1 MNVLSLS
8 TIFPSAVA
16 PAQGVFIKERLKGLM
31 SRHDVEVWRC
41 RPWSPGLGWF
51 RKEARRP
58 FPAKETVDGLL
69 VRDLRFPYVPG
80 AMKTWDGPS
89 LARSVLRAL
98 RGSHFRPD
106 LLDAHF
112 AYPAGYA
119 AVRVA
124 ERLGIPSVITLRG
137 TFPSYL
143 ADRRRG
149 RIREALLGATRVVAV
164 SQSLADEARRLVGS
178 DRDMDFDCRVVPN
191 GIDTGLFQPGDATAS
206 AARLGLPRRRP
217 VLLTVGGLVPR
228 KGAHRVIRILPRLL
242 DRHPDL
248 LYVLVGG
255 GSVEGDFRRELE
267 ASIRDLGLER
277 SILITG
283 ERPHEELPD
292 FYRAA
297 DVFVLSTSNEG
308 WANVLQ
314 ESLACGTPVVTTDVG
329 GNRDVVG
336 AEDHGLVVPFDDEDG
351 LAAAILEALDRN
363 WSRAAISKWGR
374 RLDWGDV
381 AVNVSAVFEEA
392 LREF

>member
-16 PAQGVFIKERLKGLM
+16 PAQGVFIKERLKALQ
-31 SRHDVEVWRC
+31 SLHVLEVWRC
-41 RPWSPGLGWF
+41 RPWCPGLRWL
-51 RKEARRP
+51 REEARRG
-58 FPAKETVDGLL
+58 FPSRETVDGLP

-80 AMKTWDGPS
+80 AFKTWDGVG
-89 LARSVLRAL
+89 LARTLSKAL
-98 RGSHFRPD
+98 RGSPFRPD

-119 AVRVA
+119 AVRVGK
-124 ERLGIPSVITLRG
+124 RLGLPSVITLRG

-143 ADRRRG
+143 RDGRKG

-164 SQSLADEARRLVGS
+164 SQSLADEARRLAGP
-178 DRDMDFDCRVVPN
+178 DLDCRVIPN
-191 GIDTGLFQPGDATAS
+191 GIDTQLFRPGDS
-206 AARLGLPRRRP
+206 HEAAGRLSWSDRRP

-228 KGAHRVIRILPRLL
+228 KGAHRVVRVLPRVLE
-242 DRHPDL
+242 RYPGL

-255 GSVEGDFRRELE
+255 GSVEGDFRRDLE
-267 ASIRDLGLER
+267 AMVRDAGLQDH
-277 SILITG
+277 ILFAG
-283 ERPHEELPD
+283 ERPHGELPD

-329 GNRDVVG
+329 GNREVVG
-336 AEDHGLVVPFDDEDG
+336 GEDCGLVVPFDDDDS
-351 LAAAILEALDRN
+351 LASAILEALDRS
-363 WSRAAISKWGR
+363 WDRGVIAERGR
-374 RLDWGDV
+374 RLDWNDV
-381 AVNVSAVFEEA
+381 AAKVSAVFEEA
-392 LREF
+392 LGEF

>member
-16 PAQGVFIKERLKGLM
+16 PAQGVFIKERLKGLAG
-31 SRHDVEVWRC
+31 RHALEVWRC
-41 RPWSPGLGWF
+41 RPWCPGFRWF

-58 FPAKETVDGLL
+58 FPKKESVDGVL

-80 AMKTWDGPS
+80 VFKTWDGPS
-89 LARSVLRAL
+89 LAVSVQRAL
-98 RGSHFRPD
+98 RDSPFRPD

-164 SQSLADEARRLVGS
+164 SRSLADEARRLVG
-178 DRDMDFDCRVVPN
+178 RDVDFDCRVIPN
-191 GIDTGLFQPGDATAS
+191 GIDTGLFRPGERDQAV
-206 AARLGLPRRRP
+206 ARLGLPPCRP
-217 VLLTVGGLVPR
+217 LLLTVGGLVPR

-242 DRHPDL
+242 ERHPDL

-255 GSVEGDFRRELE
+255 GSVEGDFRRDLE
-267 ASIRDLGLER
+267 ASIRDLGLGDR
-277 SILITG
+277 VLMLG
-283 ERPHEELPD
+283 ERPHEELAD

-297 DVFVLSTSNEG
+297 DLFVLSTSNEG

-329 GNRDVVG
+329 GNREVVG

-351 LAAAILEALDRN
+351 MAAAILEALDRSWN
-363 WSRAAISKWGR
+363 RTAISKWGR
-374 RLDWGDV
+374 RQDWDDV
-381 AVNVSAVFEEA
+381 AEDVSTVFEEA
-392 LREF
+392 LGEF